1 MVQEIN
7 DKSQGIIRA
16 CLHLTREKMAIHF
29 WSVEEDFVR
38 EIGGIESVILRAV
51 EMLQTGEREWAP

>member
-1 MVQEIN
+1 
-7 DKSQGIIRA
+7 
-16 CLHLTREKMAIHF
+16 MAIHF